1 MQATIGERL
10 KAVETFIGGDDAFLA
25 TYGDGLTDVPLDA
38 MVKRFEDERKTAMF
52 LLVRPSTNM
61 HVVESDSSG
70 VVRGLAD
77 ISAAN
82 VFINGGYF
90 ILSREILDL
99 IEPGDEL
106 VEQPF
111 GRLIEREQLLAYP
124 YDGFWAPM
132 DTLKDKQRLESL
144 WESGRAPW
152 RLDAP
157 GLDGAT

>member
-1 MQATIGERL
+1 
-10 KAVETFIGGDDAFLA
+10 
-25 TYGDGLTDVPLDA
+25 
-38 MVKRFEDERKTAMF
+38 
-52 LLVRPSTNM
+52 M
-61 HVVESDSSG
+61 HVVESDTSG

-77 ISAAN
+77 ISVAN

-90 ILSREILDL
+90 ILSRDVLDL

-106 VEQPF
+106 VERPF
-111 GRLIEREQLLAYP
+111 ERLIEREQLLAYP

-132 DTLKDKQRLESL
+132 DTLKDKQRLDSL

-157 GLDGAT
+157 GLDGVT